1 MITYDYYRIFYFV
14 AQYHSFTKAAEIL
27 KNNQPNITRC
37 MNNLESE
44 LGCKLFIRSHQGVTL
59 TAEGE
64 KVYERVAVAY
74 EQLRTVEEEL
84 ALERSL
90 ESGLI
95 TIGASETALRLML
108 LSRLDEE
115 LVHEKALKISA
126 FETQTK
132 EHFHTRYP
140 HVRLRISN
148 HSTPQAIQALE
159 NGLVDFAVVT
169 SPVEIRKPLHKIP
182 IFPFQEILI
191 GGSKYASLSAE
202 PHHLGELSEYPFISL
217 AKDTGTRELYAEYFL
232 NHSLAF
238 HPDMEAATTD
248 QILPMVEYNLGIG
261 FYPEEL
267 ARDALK
273 SRTVCRIPLIEEA
286 PKREICLIINPRQHQ
301 NAAAKELIGEL
312 LERV

>member
-108 LSRLDEE
+108 LSRL
-115 LVHEKALKISA
+115 
-126 FETQTK
+126 

-159 NGLVDFAVVT
+159 NGRLRSRHKPGGNPQTAAQDSDFPIPGNSDRRIEICIPFRRAASSRRIVRISFYLACQRHRHAGAVRRV
-169 SPVEIRKPLHKIP
+169 
-182 IFPFQEILI
+182 
-191 GGSKYASLSAE
+191 
-202 PHHLGELSEYPFISL
+202 LSESQP
-217 AKDTGTRELYAEYFL
+217 R
-232 NHSLAF
+232 
-238 HPDMEAATTD
+238 
-248 QILPMVEYNLGIG
+248 LP
-261 FYPEEL
+261 
-267 ARDALK
+267 
-273 SRTVCRIPLIEEA
+273 
-286 PKREICLIINPRQHQ
+286 PRY
-301 NAAAKELIGEL
+301 GGGDDGSDSSYG
-312 LERV
+312 RV

>member
-108 LSRLDEE
+108 LSRL
-115 LVHEKALKISA
+115 
-126 FETQTK
+126 

-159 NGLVDFAVVT
+159 NGLVETAAQDPDFPIPGNSDRRIEICIPFRRAASSRRIVRISFYLACQRHRHAGAVRRV
-169 SPVEIRKPLHKIP
+169 
-182 IFPFQEILI
+182 
-191 GGSKYASLSAE
+191 
-202 PHHLGELSEYPFISL
+202 LSESQP
-217 AKDTGTRELYAEYFL
+217 R
-232 NHSLAF
+232 
-238 HPDMEAATTD
+238 
-248 QILPMVEYNLGIG
+248 LP
-261 FYPEEL
+261 
-267 ARDALK
+267 
-273 SRTVCRIPLIEEA
+273 
-286 PKREICLIINPRQHQ
+286 PRY
-301 NAAAKELIGEL
+301 GGGDDGSDSSYG
-312 LERV
+312 RV

>member
-108 LSRLDEE
+108 LSRL
-115 LVHEKALKISA
+115 
-126 FETQTK
+126 

-169 SPVEIRKPLHKIP
+169 SPVEIRKPLHNIP
-182 IFPFQEILI
+182 I
-191 GGSKYASLSAE
+191 S
-202 PHHLGELSEYPFISL
+202 
-217 AKDTGTRELYAEYFL
+217 
-232 NHSLAF
+232 HSRKF
-238 HPDMEAATTD
+238 
-248 QILPMVEYNLGIG
+248 
-261 FYPEEL
+261 
-267 ARDALK
+267 
-273 SRTVCRIPLIEEA
+273 
-286 PKREICLIINPRQHQ
+286 
-301 NAAAKELIGEL
+301 
-312 LERV
+312 

>member
-108 LSRLDEE
+108 LSRL
-115 LVHEKALKISA
+115 
-126 FETQTK
+126 

-191 GGSKYASLSAE
+191 GGSSRRIVRISFYLACQRHRHA
-202 PHHLGELSEYPFISL
+202 GAVRRVLSESQP
-217 AKDTGTRELYAEYFL
+217 R
-232 NHSLAF
+232 
-238 HPDMEAATTD
+238 
-248 QILPMVEYNLGIG
+248 LP
-261 FYPEEL
+261 
-267 ARDALK
+267 
-273 SRTVCRIPLIEEA
+273 
-286 PKREICLIINPRQHQ
+286 PRY
-301 NAAAKELIGEL
+301 GGGDDGSDSSYG
-312 LERV
+312 RV

>member
-1 MITYDYYRIFYFV
+1 MYVDWEYYKIFYYV
-14 AQYHSFTKAAEIL
+14 AKYRNFTKAARVL
-27 KNNQPNITRC
+27 GSNQPNITHT
-37 MNNLESE
+37 MNKLEDQ
-44 LGCKLFIRSHQGVTL
+44 LHCVLFIRSNRGVTL
-59 TAEGE
+59 TPEGE
-64 KVYERVAVAY
+64 MLYTRISSAAVQIQDA
-74 EQLRTVEEEL
+74 EEEL
-84 ALERSL
+84 SASATFEH
-90 ESGLI
+90 
-95 TIGASETALRLML
+95 GAISISATETALNIYLSERL
-108 LSRLDEE
+108 RDF
-115 LVHEKALKISA
+115 HE
-126 FETQTK
+126 Q
-132 EHFHTRYP
+132 YP
-140 HVRLRISN
+140 GIRLRISN

-301 NAAAKELIGEL
+301 NAAAKELIEEL

>member
-1 MITYDYYRIFYFV
+1 MSRG
-14 AQYHSFTKAAEIL
+14 
-27 KNNQPNITRC
+27 
-37 MNNLESE
+37 
-44 LGCKLFIRSHQGVTL
+44 LGD
-59 TAEGE
+59 
-64 KVYERVAVAY
+64 VYKR
-74 EQLRTVEEEL
+74 Q
-84 ALERSL
+84 
-90 ESGLI
+90 
-95 TIGASETALRLML
+95 
-108 LSRLDEE
+108 
-115 LVHEKALKISA
+115 
-126 FETQTK
+126 
-132 EHFHTRYP
+132 
-140 HVRLRISN
+140 
-148 HSTPQAIQALE
+148 
-159 NGLVDFAVVT
+159 
-169 SPVEIRKPLHKIP
+169 
-182 IFPFQEILI
+182 
-191 GGSKYASLSAE
+191 SLSAE

-301 NAAAKELIGEL
+301 NAAAKELIEEL

>member
-108 LSRLDEE
+108 LSRL
-115 LVHEKALKISA
+115 
-126 FETQTK
+126 

-148 HSTPQAIQALE
+148 HSTPQAIQA
-159 NGLVDFAVVT
+159 
-169 SPVEIRKPLHKIP
+169 
-182 IFPFQEILI
+182 
-191 GGSKYASLSAE
+191 
-202 PHHLGELSEYPFISL
+202 EYPFISL

>member
-108 LSRLDEE
+108 LSRL
-115 LVHEKALKISA
+115 
-126 FETQTK
+126 

-140 HVRLRISN
+140 HVRLRRRRPSRRSKTVWSTSQSSQARWKSAN
-148 HSTPQAIQALE
+148 RCTRSRFSHS
-159 NGLVDFAVVT
+159 
-169 SPVEIRKPLHKIP
+169 RK
-182 IFPFQEILI
+182 F
-191 GGSKYASLSAE
+191 
-202 PHHLGELSEYPFISL
+202 
-217 AKDTGTRELYAEYFL
+217 
-232 NHSLAF
+232 
-238 HPDMEAATTD
+238 
-248 QILPMVEYNLGIG
+248 
-261 FYPEEL
+261 
-267 ARDALK
+267 
-273 SRTVCRIPLIEEA
+273 
-286 PKREICLIINPRQHQ
+286 
-301 NAAAKELIGEL
+301 
-312 LERV
+312 

>member
-1 MITYDYYRIFYFV
+1 MYVDWEYYKIFYYV
-14 AQYHSFTKAAEIL
+14 AKYQNFTKAARVL
-27 KNNQPNITRC
+27 GNNQPNITHS
-37 MNNLESE
+37 MNRLESQ
-44 LGCKLFIRSHQGVTL
+44 LNCVLFIRSNRGVTL
-59 TAEGE
+59 TPEGE
-64 KVYERVAVAY
+64 LLYSRIASAAVQIQDA
-74 EQLRTVEEEL
+74 EEEL
-84 ALERSL
+84 SASATLEH
-90 ESGLI
+90 
-95 TIGASETALRLML
+95 GAISISATETALNIYLA
-108 LSRLDEE
+108 
-115 LVHEKALKISA
+115 EKLRA
-126 FETQTK
+126 
-132 EHFHTRYP
+132 FHTDYP
-140 HVRLRISN
+140 GIRLRISN

>member
-108 LSRLDEE
+108 LSRL
-115 LVHEKALKISA
+115 
-126 FETQTK
+126 

-148 HSTPQAIQALE
+148 HSTPQASSARKRSGRLRSRHKPGGNPQTAAQDP
-159 NGLVDFAVVT
+159 DFPIPGNSDRRIEICIPFRRAASSRRIVRISFYLACQRHRHAGAVRRV
-169 SPVEIRKPLHKIP
+169 
-182 IFPFQEILI
+182 
-191 GGSKYASLSAE
+191 
-202 PHHLGELSEYPFISL
+202 LSESQP
-217 AKDTGTRELYAEYFL
+217 R
-232 NHSLAF
+232 
-238 HPDMEAATTD
+238 
-248 QILPMVEYNLGIG
+248 LP
-261 FYPEEL
+261 
-267 ARDALK
+267 
-273 SRTVCRIPLIEEA
+273 
-286 PKREICLIINPRQHQ
+286 PRY
-301 NAAAKELIGEL
+301 GGGDDGSDSSYG
-312 LERV
+312 RV

>member
-1 MITYDYYRIFYFV
+1 MYVDWEYYKIFYYV
-14 AQYHSFTKAAEIL
+14 AKYQNFTKAARVL
-27 KNNQPNITRC
+27 GNNQPNITHS
-37 MNNLESE
+37 MNRLESQ
-44 LGCKLFIRSHQGVTL
+44 LNCVLFIRSNRGVTL
-59 TAEGE
+59 TPEGE
-64 KVYERVAVAY
+64 LLYSRIASAAVQIQDA
-74 EQLRTVEEEL
+74 EEEL
-84 ALERSL
+84 SASATLEH
-90 ESGLI
+90 
-95 TIGASETALRLML
+95 GAISISATETALNIYLAVKLR
-108 LSRLDEE
+108 
-115 LVHEKALKISA
+115 A
-126 FETQTK
+126 
-132 EHFHTRYP
+132 FHTDYP
-140 HVRLRISN
+140 GIRLRISN
-148 HSTPQAIQALE
+148 HSTPQAIQALG

>member
-84 ALERSL
+84 A
-90 ESGLI
+90 
-95 TIGASETALRLML
+95 
-108 LSRLDEE
+108 
-115 LVHEKALKISA
+115 
-126 FETQTK
+126 
-132 EHFHTRYP
+132 
-140 HVRLRISN
+140 
-148 HSTPQAIQALE
+148 
-159 NGLVDFAVVT
+159 
-169 SPVEIRKPLHKIP
+169 
-182 IFPFQEILI
+182 
-191 GGSKYASLSAE
+191 
-202 PHHLGELSEYPFISL
+202 
-217 AKDTGTRELYAEYFL
+217 
-232 NHSLAF
+232 
-238 HPDMEAATTD
+238 
-248 QILPMVEYNLGIG
+248 
-261 FYPEEL
+261 
-267 ARDALK
+267 RDALK

>member
-108 LSRLDEE
+108 LSRL
-115 LVHEKALKISA
+115 
-126 FETQTK
+126 

-202 PHHLGELSEYPFISL
+202 PHHLGELSEYPFYL
-217 AKDTGTRELYAEYFL
+217 ACQRHRHAGAVRRVLSE
-232 NHSLAF
+232 SQ
-238 HPDMEAATTD
+238 PR
-248 QILPMVEYNLGIG
+248 LP
-261 FYPEEL
+261 
-267 ARDALK
+267 
-273 SRTVCRIPLIEEA
+273 
-286 PKREICLIINPRQHQ
+286 PRY
-301 NAAAKELIGEL
+301 GGGDDGSDSSYG
-312 LERV
+312 RV

>member
-108 LSRLDEE
+108 LSRL
-115 LVHEKALKISA
+115 
-126 FETQTK
+126 
-132 EHFHTRYP
+132 EHFHTLDAAGHPGARKRSG
-140 HVRLRISN
+140 RLRSRHKPGGNPQTAAQDPDFPIPGNSDRRIEICIPFRRAASSRRIVRISFYLACQR
-148 HSTPQAIQALE
+148 HRHA
-159 NGLVDFAVVT
+159 GAVRRV
-169 SPVEIRKPLHKIP
+169 
-182 IFPFQEILI
+182 
-191 GGSKYASLSAE
+191 
-202 PHHLGELSEYPFISL
+202 LSESQP
-217 AKDTGTRELYAEYFL
+217 R
-232 NHSLAF
+232 
-238 HPDMEAATTD
+238 
-248 QILPMVEYNLGIG
+248 LP
-261 FYPEEL
+261 
-267 ARDALK
+267 
-273 SRTVCRIPLIEEA
+273 
-286 PKREICLIINPRQHQ
+286 PRY
-301 NAAAKELIGEL
+301 GGGDDGSDSSYG
-312 LERV
+312 RV

>member
-74 EQLRTVEEEL
+74 EQLRTVEAEL

-108 LSRLDEE
+108 LSRL
-115 LVHEKALKISA
+115 
-126 FETQTK
+126 

-232 NHSLAF
+232 NHNLAF

-261 FYPEEL
+261 FYPKEL

-301 NAAAKELIGEL
+301 NAAAKELIEEL

>member
-1 MITYDYYRIFYFV
+1 M
-14 AQYHSFTKAAEIL
+14 S
-27 KNNQPNITRC
+27 C
-37 MNNLESE
+37 
-44 LGCKLFIRSHQGVTL
+44 
-59 TAEGE
+59 
-64 KVYERVAVAY
+64 VAVAY

-108 LSRLDEE
+108 LSRL
-115 LVHEKALKISA
+115 
-126 FETQTK
+126 

-191 GGSKYASLSAE
+191 GGSKYASLSASRIISANCQNI
-202 PHHLGELSEYPFISL
+202 LLS
-217 AKDTGTRELYAEYFL
+217 R
-232 NHSLAF
+232 
-238 HPDMEAATTD
+238 
-248 QILPMVEYNLGIG
+248 LPKT
-261 FYPEEL
+261 P
-267 ARDALK
+267 ARG
-273 SRTVCRIPLIEEA
+273 SCTPSTF
-286 PKREICLIINPRQHQ
+286 
-301 NAAAKELIGEL
+301 
-312 LERV
+312 

>member
-1 MITYDYYRIFYFV
+1 MRKYDENRAFALLDKIGFTRV
-14 AQYHSFTKAAEIL
+14 AGSSEELKAAEIL

-108 LSRLDEE
+108 LSRL
-115 LVHEKALKISA
+115 
-126 FETQTK
+126 

-140 HVRLRISN
+140 HVRLR
-148 HSTPQAIQALE
+148 TPFLPVCHRRFSSALP
-159 NGLVDFAVVT
+159 AC
-169 SPVEIRKPLHKIP
+169 
-182 IFPFQEILI
+182 
-191 GGSKYASLSAE
+191 
-202 PHHLGELSEYPFISL
+202 PHAL
-217 AKDTGTRELYAEYFL
+217 TGR
-232 NHSLAF
+232 
-238 HPDMEAATTD
+238 M
-248 QILPMVEYNLGIG
+248 
-261 FYPEEL
+261 
-267 ARDALK
+267 
-273 SRTVCRIPLIEEA
+273 
-286 PKREICLIINPRQHQ
+286 
-301 NAAAKELIGEL
+301 
-312 LERV
+312 

>member
-108 LSRLDEE
+108 LSRL
-115 LVHEKALKISA
+115 
-126 FETQTK
+126 

-148 HSTPQAIQALE
+148 HSTPQAVQALE
-159 NGLVDFAVVT
+159 NGLADFAVVT
-169 SPVEIRKPLHKIP
+169 SPVEIQKPLRKIP
-182 IFPFQEILI
+182 IFTFHEILI
-191 GGSKYASLSAE
+191 GGSKYASVASV
-202 PHHLGELSEYPFISL
+202 PRHLKELSEYPFISL
-217 AKDTGTRELYAEYFL
+217 GKDTGTRELYAEYFL
-232 NHSLAF
+232 NHGLAF

-261 FYPEEL
+261 FYPEAL
-267 ARDALK
+267 AADALK
-273 SRTVCRIPLIEEA
+273 HGTACQIPLLDRA
-286 PKREICLIINPRQHQ
+286 PEREICLIMNPRQHQ
-301 NAAAKELIGEL
+301 NAAAKELIEEL
-312 LERV
+312 LDRV